1 MKIYL
6 GTDHAG
12 LELKN
17 KIKEFLSKKGYEVID
32 CGPFEYD
39 KNDDYPDF
47 VGKAAEG
54 VSKNPE
60 SRGIVLGGSGQ
71 GEAMASNKY
80 KGVRCAV
87 FYTPCI
93 PPGVADIEGRKS
105 EDPFEMIRL
114 TREHNNANML
124 SFGARFLKE
133 EDMFKAITLFLELP
147 FPGDERHQRR
157 INKIKAIEESR

>member
-6 GTDHAG
+6 ATDHAG

-17 KIKEFLSKKGYEVID
+17 KIREFLKDRGYEVID
-32 CGPFEYD
+32 CGPFEFD

-54 VSKNPE
+54 VSKNPG
-60 SRGIVLGGSGQ
+60 SYGIVLGGSGQ
-71 GEAMASNKY
+71 GEAMVSNKY

-87 FYTPCI
+87 FYTPAI
-93 PPGVADIEGRKS
+93 PPGATDVSGRKS

-124 SFGARFLKE
+124 SFGARFLKD
-133 EDMFKAITLFLELP
+133 EDMLKAITLFLEIP
-147 FPGDERHQRR
+147 FPGDERHKRR
-157 INKIKAIEESR
+157 IDKIKAIESNH